1 MRPFVTLRLPQLVM
15 GSVPGCLTPLYP
27 SLFVAPCYYI
37 WLFIQ
42 LHLPLLLY
50 KKHFNSFVNIPKRR
64 IGLRGTIY
72 YIHNIL
78 TTIYC
83 GYFTNKTT
91 LLSNHQIQLYDW
103 LFSNFL
109 RVVTSLSGY
118 GRLITSSLDFLPF
131 GNSRLRLALARLI
144 LSSAPIFAV

>member
-1 MRPFVTLRLPQLVM
+1 MRPFVTPPFTTARHGFSTGLLNTSLPIV
-15 GSVPGCLTPLYP
+15 
-27 SLFVAPCYYI
+27 I
-37 WLFIQ
+37 
-42 LHLPLLLY
+42 
-50 KKHFNSFVNIPKRR
+50 
-64 IGLRGTIY
+64 RGTS
-72 YIHNIL
+72 IL
-78 TTIYC
+78 TY
-83 GYFTNKTT
+83 KTT

-144 LSSAPIFAV
+144 LSSAPIFAVQLWLFLQSISQLKNNKRMGSLLTVISPSLLRYFLSQAQLYHQ

>member
-1 MRPFVTLRLPQLVM
+1 MRPFFTLRYHSSVM

-27 SLFVAPCYYI
+27 SLFVAPRYYI

-50 KKHFNSFVNIPKRR
+50 KNISSFVNIPKRR

-72 YIHNIL
+72 CIHNIL

-83 GYFTNKTT
+83 GYFANKTT

-103 LFSNFL
+103 PFSNFL